1 MKQEFFERLVRTR
14 LRAHRPEVDTD
25 KLWSQLQPQ
34 VKRRRHTGGAWLLSL
49 VGAML
54 LGGGAYAVWHMSAA
68 ADSTE
73 ALSFHEKYPEEAPA
87 SPHYNAPAKD
97 LSAGLSHSGIAAAG
111 GEEIVS
117 GERGGLPPAVAPGA
131 QRGEVQQSVVR
142 PSGGEDAGG
151 AAAEGADIAGAAAD
165 RGDAGGHHPAE
176 TETEATAAALAEP
189 EETRSRDAGSAHTVT
204 GTGAETAA
212 DNTAATTTAGT
223 ADASRDA
230 TAHSNSAATPHIPAA
245 GTEGLFT
252 KEKAA
257 MPRIIAARPQ
267 ALLSEDQSRALPQPN
282 EDFTP
287 RPVHNKLG
295 VFAGIG
301 MSFRQIEAAAPEWT
315 KDINARDKSEQIL
328 EHWSLGL
335 NFRHSRGRWF
345 ADLGLTALKIN
356 EKSDFTISRVDT
368 LVLDNVITERIIKN
382 GVVIEERRGSVTVYE
397 RTERRTVNYP
407 SLWQLSGHL
416 GLGYSWPLSSA
427 MSIGTSAGVHYA
439 FYSRYA
445 GTINMARYYE
455 YDLGEDS
462 EGLFRDNGMGL
473 GAYLQLDMNLDLPGR
488 WAFSSSIQGLSFPE
502 GLSRDNDIFRQRYSL
517 LTGRITAYLKL

>member
-68 ADSTE
+68 AGGTE

-87 SPHYNAPAKD
+87 SPHFTAPAHD
-97 LSAGLSHSGIAAAG
+97 LPAGLNQSGGGAASDEEVASGLRGGLLPAASQGEGPSEVRQSIAGPLGGEDDTGTTANGTANVTGDGGDVAGATAGGANDGGHNPAEAAAAAAAG
-111 GEEIVS
+111 
-117 GERGGLPPAVAPGA
+117 
-131 QRGEVQQSVVR
+131 
-142 PSGGEDAGG
+142 
-151 AAAEGADIAGAAAD
+151 
-165 RGDAGGHHPAE
+165 
-176 TETEATAAALAEP
+176 AEP
-189 EETRSRDAGSAHTVT
+189 EPTRSRDAGTAHTEAA
-204 GTGAETAA
+204 TGAETAA
-212 DNTAATTTAGT
+212 ATT
-223 ADASRDA
+223 ADNRGS
-230 TAHSNSAATPHIPAA
+230 TAHSTRAATSHIPAA
-245 GTEGLFT
+245 GTEALFT
-252 KEKAA
+252 KEKEA

-267 ALLSEDQSRALPQPN
+267 ALQSEERSRALPQPN

-295 VFAGIG
+295 IFAGIG
-301 MSFRQIEAAAPEWT
+301 MSFRQIEATAPEWA

-416 GLGYSWPLSSA
+416 GLGYSWPLTSA
-427 MSIGTSAGVHYA
+427 MSIGTSAGMHYA

-445 GTINMARYYE
+445 GTVNMARYYE
-455 YDLGEDS
+455 YDLQEDS
-462 EGLFRDNGMGL
+462 EGLFRDKGMGL

-502 GLSRDNDIFRQRYSL
+502 GLSRDNEIFRQRYSL